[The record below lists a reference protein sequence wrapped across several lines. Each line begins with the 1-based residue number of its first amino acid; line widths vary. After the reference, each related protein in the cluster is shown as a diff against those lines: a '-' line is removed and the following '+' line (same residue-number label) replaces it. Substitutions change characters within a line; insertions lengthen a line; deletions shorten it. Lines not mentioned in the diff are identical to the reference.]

1 MAEFGAKYPC
11 FKGNNDGATGAV
23 IGKLVAANLTV
34 NLASGEIYADD
45 ALAEQLSEFSSGS
58 LAMETDD
65 MTDANATRIYGVK
78 SVAGEV
84 TYNQGDT
91 APLGKLGYYKV
102 LMRNGQKYYKGYFYP
117 QVRAALGNDN
127 AQTKGNAITF
137 QTSKTTFTIFADDN
151 GDWRKTKEFTTES
164 AARSWVNEK
173 VGIGTV
179 YEINISVQGVG
190 EGESVDKIGAF
201 FAEAGE
207 DFEIAIT
214 GTPTALYDNGVESKA
229 SITGGKYTLSAV
241 ALSHDIAI
249 IF

>member
-11 FKGNNDGATGAV
+11 FKGIADDAIGAV

-65 MTDANATRIYGVK
+65 MTDANAERIYGVK
-78 SVAGEV
+78 SVSGEV

-102 LMRNGQKYYKGYFYP
+102 LMRNGQKFYKGYFYP

-127 AQTKGNAITF
+127 AQTKGNSITF
-137 QTSKTTFTIFADDN
+137 QTSQTTFTIFADAN

-164 AARSWVNEK
+164 AARAWVAQK
-173 VGIGTV
+173 VGIGDAF
-179 YEINISVQGVG
+179 EINISAQGLG
-190 EGESVDKIGAF
+190 TGKSVDKLGSF
-201 FAEAGE
+201 FAESGGN
-207 DFEIAIT
+207 FEIVIT
-214 GTPTALYDNGVESKA
+214 GTPAALYDNGTESKS
-229 SITGGKYTLSAV
+229 SITGGKYKLTNVAV
-241 ALSHDIAI
+241 KHDIAV